1 MPLSHC
7 LPSPHFW
14 QTIAYGF
21 RSLSTLLHLPNL
33 IKHHHTELLRFP
45 ALPCCALLCPTSRL
59 SLKAINPYGW
69 PVLCTCPDRQPV
81 KILPVPGPISNAT
94 SFRKASLI
102 SFLSLGYP
110 HHFPSC
116 SSCRHS
122 DSISCYYKAS
132 PVLYLSTAGMNLI
145 LECRSVPETAHFL
158 NCNKLLSFLLSSSS
172 PTGMLYILRFH
183 MILQAWWKA
192 PQGQRKS
199 AVTSLSGSS
208 GLGLFLM
215 TPCHIWDLGL
225 TLALKVRAILS
236 YSL

>member
-1 MPLSHC
+1 M
-7 LPSPHFW
+7 
-14 QTIAYGF
+14 
-21 RSLSTLLHLPNL
+21 
-33 IKHHHTELLRFP
+33 
-45 ALPCCALLCPTSRL
+45 
-59 SLKAINPYGW
+59 NPYGW

-94 SFRKASLI
+94 SFQEGFSNLLPILRI
-102 SFLSLGYP
+102 SLGYP

-116 SSCRHS
+116 SSCRHL

-145 LECRSVPETAHFL
+145 LKCRSVPETAHSL

-192 PQGQRKS
+192 LQGQRKS
-199 AVTSLSGSS
+199 AVTSLSDSS

-225 TLALKVRAILS
+225 TLSLRVRAILS